1 MAKVKINS
9 LPDGFELVDGK
20 VRQKKSH
27 GGGITGDQSDY
38 GLVTYGSTN
47 MSSGPDDTDVRYS
60 LSSVPREEANI
71 EAEGG
76 ETVLTDLNNDGSFG
90 LYDIKGPRH
99 SSGGVPMFL
108 PEQSFIYSD
117 TNDLKFNKSE
127 LEDFDISSRKKMTP
141 ASISRK
147 YQLNKY
153 YGLLNDEYADDIQAK
168 TAELMLD
175 KNKMSLSKLAFTQ
188 EMKKDFEEGVPL
200 ASHPYLQSIGEDPI
214 AFTSQVEQISMQ
226 QAQDQTIMG
235 MPPDQQ
241 AQLMAIQQMLEQQ
254 QGMAPEG
261 MENPAAQEM
270 QAPVMDTAQDGTEF
284 TANNQGANQ
293 CGPGEVYDF
302 MQQKC
307 VPSGGIDQS
316 GAGYDNLTTD
326 PGQLTANLINADAN
340 NLNVNNDPSA
350 TFNQVA
356 NMGNNILDRDSED
369 PNAPVD
375 PAAPEVTLDKG
386 DFEDKAGRLYNRIAG
401 SNQLKQFT
409 DLSTGAI
416 EMFDSFNKRM
426 NKQTNLL
433 TDKQQ
438 NARLMAH
445 NQFGTN
451 FDKMGKEGFTD
462 VNTGLDKRIIAPDAN
477 APSGFNNYMKFGQ
490 DGMEILDEAAYGIEI
505 PKAQDGNGED
515 SGMNQSYVF
524 TDPGSGKTITLTR
537 QQIIDAFPTLKDET
551 AFQFYLT
558 NNNMTPANSDDAP
571 EGGEKEEKVI
581 TVDDDGKKLKVTEV
595 TIYDK
600 NRQELKKIYKDSNT
614 GEIIEG
620 ALVKEGKLNRPKFQS
635 RVDTKGGGTYYGE
648 YDLSEE
654 GKQEDFEQR
663 FPWVKDLKGYDYS
676 KGNAAWVGEFQ
687 KEYEKRMYE
696 SLKERGLEKD
706 YVPYFK
712 TKSKASFIKKNP
724 WAKDIDFG
732 GMKNKSG
739 DWYDYRDGEGFDS
752 KLGAHTYS
760 APLYKAEDPLN
771 LPEPCPACPE
781 GYERQP
787 TADDKCNCEL
797 KAVTK
802 LDVPDIVDNYVPPR
816 ADWWSQDVIK
826 AKAIADR
833 ERKMLLPYQP
843 PVRRTSYDVVLED
856 PTRAIAAINE
866 QLNINSQAAGAFGGP
881 QSLQARTANLQG
893 QAALNIANEVARV
906 NQRNV
911 STINQGLAQQAQM
924 DQMANMEEDRRN
936 VKMYDDTQ
944 KVLQTYMD
952 EKNFDREQYADAIAN
967 AITNRANTYNLNS
980 IQDYYNIDPESG
992 GMIKLTNTKALQ
1004 PVAQPGEYDFIN
1016 NYAEVAK
1023 RYKAATGADPTNE
1036 IMQGLLNQQAQR
1048 NAGIQPKQTN
1058 LQAAV
1063 ANNPFGLGYQGGGKK
1078 GKELKR
1084 WASPFYV
1091 GKTGM

>member
-356 NMGNNILDRDSED
+356 NMG
-369 PNAPVD
+369 
-375 PAAPEVTLDKG
+375 
-386 DFEDKAGRLYNRIAG
+386 
-401 SNQLKQFT
+401 
-409 DLSTGAI
+409 
-416 EMFDSFNKRM
+416 
-426 NKQTNLL
+426 
-433 TDKQQ
+433 
-438 NARLMAH
+438 
-445 NQFGTN
+445 
-451 FDKMGKEGFTD
+451 
-462 VNTGLDKRIIAPDAN
+462 
-477 APSGFNNYMKFGQ
+477 
-490 DGMEILDEAAYGIEI
+490 
-505 PKAQDGNGED
+505 
-515 SGMNQSYVF
+515 
-524 TDPGSGKTITLTR
+524 
-537 QQIIDAFPTLKDET
+537 
-551 AFQFYLT
+551 
-558 NNNMTPANSDDAP
+558 
-571 EGGEKEEKVI
+571 
-581 TVDDDGKKLKVTEV
+581 
-595 TIYDK
+595 
-600 NRQELKKIYKDSNT
+600 
-614 GEIIEG
+614 
-620 ALVKEGKLNRPKFQS
+620 
-635 RVDTKGGGTYYGE
+635 
-648 YDLSEE
+648 
-654 GKQEDFEQR
+654 
-663 FPWVKDLKGYDYS
+663 
-676 KGNAAWVGEFQ
+676 
-687 KEYEKRMYE
+687 
-696 SLKERGLEKD
+696 
-706 YVPYFK
+706 
-712 TKSKASFIKKNP
+712 
-724 WAKDIDFG
+724 
-732 GMKNKSG
+732 
-739 DWYDYRDGEGFDS
+739 
-752 KLGAHTYS
+752 
-760 APLYKAEDPLN
+760 
-771 LPEPCPACPE
+771 
-781 GYERQP
+781 
-787 TADDKCNCEL
+787 
-797 KAVTK
+797 
-802 LDVPDIVDNYVPPR
+802 
-816 ADWWSQDVIK
+816 
-826 AKAIADR
+826 
-833 ERKMLLPYQP
+833 
-843 PVRRTSYDVVLED
+843 
-856 PTRAIAAINE
+856 
-866 QLNINSQAAGAFGGP
+866 
-881 QSLQARTANLQG
+881 
-893 QAALNIANEVARV
+893 
-906 NQRNV
+906 
-911 STINQGLAQQAQM
+911 
-924 DQMANMEEDRRN
+924 
-936 VKMYDDTQ
+936 
-944 KVLQTYMD
+944 
-952 EKNFDREQYADAIAN
+952 
-967 AITNRANTYNLNS
+967 
-980 IQDYYNIDPESG
+980 
-992 GMIKLTNTKALQ
+992 
-1004 PVAQPGEYDFIN
+1004 
-1016 NYAEVAK
+1016 
-1023 RYKAATGADPTNE
+1023 
-1036 IMQGLLNQQAQR
+1036 
-1048 NAGIQPKQTN
+1048 
-1058 LQAAV
+1058 
-1063 ANNPFGLGYQGGGKK
+1063 
-1078 GKELKR
+1078 
-1084 WASPFYV
+1084 
-1091 GKTGM
+1091 